1 VANDSLIFDS
11 NTNATTNNDFATN
24 TQFNGI
30 TFAATAGA
38 FTLGGNA
45 VLLGGDINDNST
57 TQPETISLP
66 LLLDGATSN
75 VNVASGGSLALGAL
89 TFGLAAGST
98 NVSTLNVNN
107 TVSATASATAF
118 SVRTNTTA
126 VNTINIAERATLN
139 IASRRLHRRRR
150 THNREHQHR
159 AERQRRRHVERH
171 IHHQLQLQR
180 RCRQQRQLPGR
191 HAAGHDGHV
200 GHDDRLGGPF
210 QLYL

>member
-1 VANDSLIFDS
+1 MTAGNWGGTAPMASDSLIFDGIA
-11 NTNATTNNDFATN
+11 NTTTNNDFAAN

-89 TFGLAAGST
+89 TFGLTAGST

-107 TVSATASATAF
+107 TVSATSL

-126 VNTINIAERATLN
+126 ATRSISPTGRPSNFSGGRPRCASWSASHPRA
-139 IASRRLHRRRR
+139 R
-150 THNREHQHR
+150 TPTP
-159 AERQRRRHVERH
+159 
-171 IHHQLQLQR
+171 
-180 RCRQQRQLPGR
+180 C
-191 HAAGHDGHV
+191 
-200 GHDDRLGGPF
+200 
-210 QLYL
+210 